1 MVRVSTCSVK
11 GKKDKGESEARLTE
25 KKKKNTTHISLTEVV
40 EQQYKDSRMQ
50 EMCKR

>member
-11 GKKDKGESEARLTE
+11 GKKDKGESEVRLTE
-25 KKKKNTTHISLTEVV
+25 KITTHISLTEVV